1 MHEAHIN
8 IPLQLKD
15 DYNLE
20 RIIFVPTGTS
30 PVGKTFRA
38 TSSDRVA
45 MLINATKRH
54 SFFDVSEHEWFIR
67 PSFSIDTV
75 KYFKKKFNNS
85 RIRLLIGEDNL
96 TGFNNWFKYEQILLI
111 ANIIVLARND
121 VPKYGSIESLNKY
134 VEKDIDSF
142 NRAEA
147 NKIHF
152 SVKYKIDI
160 SSTMIRKNLLE
171 NKSIQEYVC
180 NEVYQY
186 IKERFI
192 QMILNDEIS
201 LLLEEYKAEN
211 VIKLD
216 VKDKSSVTDTMII
229 ASGRSTS
236 AKSIADNIIKKLKKI
251 KLSHLVLRVILNRVG
266 THRFW

>member
-1 MHEAHIN
+1 MHTAHIN

-30 PVGKTFRA
+30 PVGKNFKA
-38 TSSDRVA
+38 TCSDRVA
-45 MLINATKRH
+45 MLINATNKY
-54 SFFDVSEHEWFIR
+54 SFFDVSEYEINSSG

-75 KYFKKKFNNS
+75 QHFKKKFSNS
-85 RIRLLIGEDNL
+85 RIRLLIGEDNF

-121 VPKYGSIESLNKY
+121 VNKYGSIEALNKY

-152 SVKYKIDI
+152 SAKYKIDI
-160 SSTMIRKNLLE
+160 SSTMVRKKLLE

-180 NEVYQY
+180 NEVYEY
-186 IKERFI
+186 IKKKG
-192 QMILNDEIS
+192 L
-201 LLLEEYKAEN
+201 YK
-211 VIKLD
+211 
-216 VKDKSSVTDTMII
+216 
-229 ASGRSTS
+229 
-236 AKSIADNIIKKLKKI
+236 
-251 KLSHLVLRVILNRVG
+251 
-266 THRFW
+266 

>member
-1 MHEAHIN
+1 MHQAHIN

-20 RIIFVPTGTS
+20 SIIFVPTGTS
-30 PVGKTFRA
+30 PVGKTFKA
-38 TSSDRVA
+38 TSRDRIA

-54 SFFDVSEHEWFIR
+54 SFFDVSEHEINSSG

-75 KYFKKKFNNS
+75 KHFKKNFNNS
-85 RIRLLIGEDNL
+85 RIRLLIGEDNF

-121 VPKYGSIESLNKY
+121 VPKYGSIEALNKY

-152 SVKYKIDI
+152 SAKYKIDI
-160 SSTMIRKNLLE
+160 SSTMVRKNLLK
-171 NKSIQEYVC
+171 NKSIQGYVC
-180 NEVYQY
+180 NEVYEY
-186 IKERFI
+186 IKKKG
-192 QMILNDEIS
+192 L
-201 LLLEEYKAEN
+201 YK
-211 VIKLD
+211 
-216 VKDKSSVTDTMII
+216 
-229 ASGRSTS
+229 
-236 AKSIADNIIKKLKKI
+236 
-251 KLSHLVLRVILNRVG
+251 
-266 THRFW
+266 

>member
-45 MLINATKRH
+45 MLINATKMH
-54 SFFDVSEHEWFIR
+54 SFFDVSEHEINSSG
-67 PSFSIDTV
+67 PSFSIDTL
-75 KYFKKKFNNS
+75 KHFKKNFNNS
-85 RIRLLIGEDNL
+85 RIRLLIGEDNF

-121 VPKYGSIESLNKY
+121 VPKYGSIEALNRY

-152 SVKYKIDI
+152 SAKYKIDI
-160 SSTMIRKNLLE
+160 SSTMVRKNLLE

-180 NEVYQY
+180 NEVYEY
-186 IKERFI
+186 IKKKG
-192 QMILNDEIS
+192 L
-201 LLLEEYKAEN
+201 YK
-211 VIKLD
+211 
-216 VKDKSSVTDTMII
+216 
-229 ASGRSTS
+229 
-236 AKSIADNIIKKLKKI
+236 
-251 KLSHLVLRVILNRVG
+251 
-266 THRFW
+266 

>member
-1 MHEAHIN
+1 VHEAHIN

-45 MLINATKRH
+45 MLINATKMH
-54 SFFDVSEHEWFIR
+54 SFFDVSEHEINSSG
-67 PSFSIDTV
+67 PSFSIDTL
-75 KYFKKKFNNS
+75 KHFKKNFNNS
-85 RIRLLIGEDNL
+85 RIRLLIGEDNF

-121 VPKYGSIESLNKY
+121 VPKYGSIEALNRY

-152 SVKYKIDI
+152 SAKYKIDI
-160 SSTMIRKNLLE
+160 SSTMVRKNLLE

-180 NEVYQY
+180 NEVYEY
-186 IKERFI
+186 IKKKG
-192 QMILNDEIS
+192 L
-201 LLLEEYKAEN
+201 YK
-211 VIKLD
+211 
-216 VKDKSSVTDTMII
+216 
-229 ASGRSTS
+229 
-236 AKSIADNIIKKLKKI
+236 
-251 KLSHLVLRVILNRVG
+251 
-266 THRFW
+266 

>member
-20 RIIFVPTGTS
+20 RIIFVPTGKS
-30 PVGKTFRA
+30 PVGKTFKA

-45 MLINATKRH
+45 MLINATKMH
-54 SFFDVSEHEWFIR
+54 SFFDVSEHEINSSG

-75 KYFKKKFNNS
+75 KHFKKNFNNS
-85 RIRLLIGEDNL
+85 RIRLLIGEDNF

-121 VPKYGSIESLNKY
+121 VPKYGSIETLNRY

-152 SVKYKIDI
+152 STKYKIDI
-160 SSTMIRKNLLE
+160 SSTMVRKKLLE

-180 NEVYQY
+180 NEVYEY
-186 IKERFI
+186 IKKKG
-192 QMILNDEIS
+192 L
-201 LLLEEYKAEN
+201 YK
-211 VIKLD
+211 
-216 VKDKSSVTDTMII
+216 
-229 ASGRSTS
+229 
-236 AKSIADNIIKKLKKI
+236 
-251 KLSHLVLRVILNRVG
+251 
-266 THRFW
+266 